1 MKMNKLLIPLLLTI
15 FFLMFTNSCVD
26 PSLVP
31 VVQTKSFTAITANT
45 ATCWGN
51 VPSDPGSEIT
61 ERGVCWNTK
70 SNPTIKNSKATTTAG
85 TGNFS
90 VAMTG
95 LTMETT
101 YYVRCYATNKSGTA
115 YGNELTLTTLIE
127 DYNGNIYHK
136 VKIGNQVWMVEN
148 LKVTTYRNGNTITN
162 VTDPTTWSS
171 LTSGAYCSYSNSTTN
186 KSTYGYLYN
195 WAVVSDSRNIA
206 PTGWHV
212 PTKAEWTTLITYLG
226 TASIVGDLLKETGNT
241 HWTGTYTGATNTSGF
256 TALPGGYIA
265 LKNNVYGFYGI
276 GTDGQWWSDTE
287 VDTNNAWKIS
297 LTNNSGQA
305 VTENGVKQNGLS
317 IRCIKD

>member
-1 MKMNKLLIPLLLTI
+1 MNKSRIPLLLTI
-15 FFLMFTNSCVD
+15 FILMLTNSCVD

-31 VVQTKSFTAITANT
+31 VVQTKSLTAITAT
-45 ATCWGN
+45 SATCWGN
-51 VPSDPGSEIT
+51 VPSNPGSEVSK
-61 ERGVCWNTK
+61 RGVCWNTK
-70 SNPTIKNSKATTTAG
+70 SNPTIKNSKDTTIAG

-95 LTMETT
+95 LAMQTT

-115 YGNELTLTTLIE
+115 YGNELTFKTLLA
-127 DYNGNIYHK
+127 DYDGNIYRT
-136 VKIGNQVWMVEN
+136 VTIGSQVWMAEN
-148 LKVTTYRNGNTITN
+148 LKVTKYRNGNTIAN

-171 LTSGAYCSYSNSTTN
+171 LTSAAYCSYNNSSTN
-186 KSTYGYLYN
+186 KATYGNLYN
-195 WAVVSDSRNIA
+195 WSVVSDSRNIA

-226 TASIVGDLLKETGNT
+226 NVNIVGDLLKETGNT
-241 HWTGTYTGATNTSGF
+241 HWTGTYTGATNTSDF

-287 VDTNNAWKIS
+287 VDTSNAWKIS
-297 LTNNSGQA
+297 LTNTSGQTI
-305 VTENGVKQNGLS
+305 TESGVKQNGLS